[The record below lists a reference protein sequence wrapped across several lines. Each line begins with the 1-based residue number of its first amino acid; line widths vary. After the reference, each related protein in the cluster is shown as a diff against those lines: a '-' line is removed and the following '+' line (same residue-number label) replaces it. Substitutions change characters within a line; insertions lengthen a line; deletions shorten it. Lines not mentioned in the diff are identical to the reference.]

1 MSSKTLIQFESFQS
15 NISTSFWNELTKL
28 KLNVIKLSTEPII
41 INGSY
46 EKGKIVKDK
55 SSTRGNNEIGLGCLL
70 ELNSNSFKQFQDK
83 IDGDEL
89 R

>member
-1 MSSKTLIQFESFQS
+1 MTSKSLIQFESFQS
-15 NISTSFWNELTKL
+15 NISTSFWNELTNL

-41 INGSY
+41 INGIY

-55 SSTRGNNEIGLGCLL
+55 SNNDNEIGLGCLL
-70 ELNSNSFKQFQDK
+70 ELNSNSFKQFQET
-83 IDGDEL
+83 IDGNEL